1 MPIDFHAEK
10 NRFSYTTREA
20 DPTWVA
26 TFQELVEVK
35 GKQVL
40 DIGCGGG
47 IYSKAIAD
55 LGAASVTGAD
65 FSEEMLK
72 GAQENCREY
81 PQVRFAV
88 GDAYDTGLPSGQFDV
103 ILERALIHHLQ
114 DLQACFA
121 EAYRLL
127 QPGGTLVVQDRTPED
142 CLLPGSETHVRGYF
156 FERYPKLSDKETGRR
171 PQSAAVV
178 QAMRAA
184 GFADVAVQ
192 QAWETRRTYA
202 NEAALAED
210 LLARTGRSILHELN
224 DAELQDMVQFIQ
236 AKLQAREGQAIVEQ
250 DRWTIW
256 VAKKGE

>member
-20 DPTWVA
+20 DPTWVG
-26 TFQELVEVK
+26 TFQALVDVK
-35 GKQVL
+35 GKRVL

-47 IYSKAIAD
+47 IYCKAMAD

-72 GAQENCREY
+72 GAQENCRDY
-81 PQVRFAV
+81 PHVQFAV
-88 GDAYDTGLPSGQFDV
+88 GNALETGLPSEQYDV

-127 QPGGTLVVQDRTPED
+127 QPGGVLVVQDRTPED
-142 CLLPGSETHVRGYF
+142 CLLPGSATHVRGYF
-156 FERYPKLSDKETGRR
+156 FERFPQLVAKETGRR
-171 PQSAAVV
+171 PQSTAVV
-178 QAMRAA
+178 EAMKAA
-184 GFADVAVQ
+184 GFADVTAQ

-202 NEAALAED
+202 NQAELADD
-210 LLARTGRSILHELN
+210 LLARTGRSILHEL
-224 DAELQDMVQFIQ
+224 DDGQLQELVPFIQ
-236 AKLQAREGQAIVEQ
+236 AQLPDGDKIVEQ

-256 VAKKGE
+256 VAKKGES